1 MGTIE
6 LIRCGLVRDSENPA
20 EDRTA
25 ISRPADVLGWL
36 SEIRNGDREHFCC
49 LHLDAR
55 NQVNALEIVSTGSL
69 NASLVH
75 PREVFKA
82 AVLNNA
88 ASVILAHN
96 HPSNDTTPS
105 REDVELTRRMVSAGE
120 IMGIEILDHIII
132 GPERFLSMKESNL
145 F

>member
-6 LIRCGLVRDSENPA
+6 LIRCGIVRDADNPTEN
-20 EDRTA
+20 RT
-25 ISRPADVLGWL
+25 SMNRPADVLGWL
-36 SEIRNGDREHFCC
+36 SEIRNSDREQFCC
-49 LHLDAR
+49 LHLNAR

-96 HPSNDTTPS
+96 HPSDDTTPS
-105 REDVELTRRMVSAGE
+105 REDIELTRRMVSAGE

-132 GPERFLSMKESNL
+132 GPSRFLSMKESNL